1 MRKFQ
6 ITISLLA
13 ILLVKLSV
21 VKAQTQPDSLTLAKQ
36 AQEERMNKEAKA
48 FGEGLFS
55 SRQPTVDTLS
65 NDSLQVA
72 QVNSLYKRIVKME
85 RIQDDTEKQGTI
97 VLNICIDQDGKV
109 TSTEYSAKG
118 STTRDEYLLKL
129 AIENVQKWEFSKG
142 EAEEECGTMT
152 FNFRLQ

>member
-1 MRKFQ
+1 MIKVIFL
-6 ITISLLA
+6 IIPTVFFSLGTLQ
-13 ILLVKLSV
+13 
-21 VKAQTQPDSLTLAKQ
+21 AQTQPDSLSKQ
-36 AQEERMNKEAKA
+36 AQEERMKKEAKA

-72 QVNSLYKRIVKME
+72 PVHSIYKRIVKME
-85 RIQDDTEKQGTI
+85 RIQDDTGKQGTI

-109 TSTEYSAKG
+109 TSAEHSPKG
-118 STTRDEYLLKL
+118 SSTPDEYLLKL